1 METNKTAKRWVNIEL
16 TFIRLLQ
23 QQLQINTYVAQS
35 MLDVLTSTV
44 LPTRQLEQLYEV
56 ICQCCD
62 HHFTIFWHSVVQK
75 TINWINGEIS
85 SSIDN
90 ENNGLLQLKMKLFCW
105 VYFTISAT
113 VTLPPGQK
121 VTFFSVGKQHTSF
134 RGDSCLKAARCIS
147 QHCHGNQEILFMT
160 PQNTQTQNSWASFME
175 ENTEYYCS
183 D

>member
-1 METNKTAKRWVNIEL
+1 METNKTAKRWVNVEL
-16 TFIRLLQ
+16 KFIRLLQ
-23 QQLQINTYVAQS
+23 QQLKIPANVAQS
-35 MLDVLTSTV
+35 MLDVWISNKLYVNVVINIFHLCLTFFC
-44 LPTRQLEQLYEV
+44 L
-56 ICQCCD
+56 
-62 HHFTIFWHSVVQK
+62 K
-75 TINWINGEIS
+75 NWINWEIGS
-85 SSIDN
+85 LIDN

-160 PQNTQTQNSWASFME
+160 PQNTQTQNTWASSME
-175 ENTEYYCS
+175 ENRILL
-183 D
+183 